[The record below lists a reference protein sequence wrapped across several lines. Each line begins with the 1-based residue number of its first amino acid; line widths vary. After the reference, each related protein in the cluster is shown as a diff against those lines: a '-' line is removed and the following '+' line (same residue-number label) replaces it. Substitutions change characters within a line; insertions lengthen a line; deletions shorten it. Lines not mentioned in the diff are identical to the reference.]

1 MKAFQ
6 LPLKAQAK
14 LVKATPHKEFDGKN
28 PLKQAISLR
37 LKARLS
43 LALLRQFSPNAPDIF
58 VRRRDDAEQQQVVD
72 GVPPVL
78 LELVAPDL
86 ALPVGFSGEFTGY
99 TVTIDRAMGDIEL
112 YGCKVSK
119 IKVDEPMPDGEH
131 GSAVVEWSLGSDEKI
146 TPELVGLLCSMEGD
160 DVWLGQRAPEKP
172 AEEKAIKASRKKQE
186 QAEAAGQQ
194 RLDGAGAAADPDAAG
209 DAFAAAHGEGP
220 GDELDDD
227 GSGHA
232 DIEDDEDASPDLE
245 DRLDNALRAADAEA
259 SGRASKAALDA
270 CEGSPFPRSET
281 ETPDREVAAD
291 AEETKP
297 RRGRRA
303 AASVE

>member
-6 LPLKAQAK
+6 LPLKTQAK

-72 GVPPVL
+72 GAPPVL

-209 DAFAAAHGEGP
+209 DMFAAEHGDVDTLAAGEDHEGEDEQLQGEGP
-220 GDELDDD
+220 GDDLDDD

-232 DIEDDEDASPDLE
+232 DA
-245 DRLDNALRAADAEA
+245 A
-259 SGRASKAALDA
+259 SGEASKAALDA
-270 CEGSPFPRSET
+270 TGQNPFSCSEAT

-297 RRGRRA
+297 RRGRRS